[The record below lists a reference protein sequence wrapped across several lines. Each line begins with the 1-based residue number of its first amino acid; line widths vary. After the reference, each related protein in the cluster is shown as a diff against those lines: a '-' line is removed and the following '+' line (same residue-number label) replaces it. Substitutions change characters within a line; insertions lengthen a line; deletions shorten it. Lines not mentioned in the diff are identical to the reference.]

1 MLDWA
6 ESERRKVEKWAEEQR
21 QAIAKEKKGTS
32 PIIFIIII
40 IIIIVIIIINTTI
53 TIIRHRGLGRQE
65 TLLTIACVRPCAV
78 AARQN
83 ARAAQLEELKQLA
96 PTRQEKA
103 EIEALKATIE
113 KVRGKN
119 HFLI

>member
-1 MLDWA
+1 VWQVKREKQQMLDWA

-32 PIIFIIII
+32 LL
-40 IIIIVIIIINTTI
+40 
-53 TIIRHRGLGRQE
+53 IIRHRGLGRQE

-113 KVRGKN
+113 KVEQTGMS
-119 HFLI
+119 IC

>member
-1 MLDWA
+1 M
-6 ESERRKVEKWAEEQR
+6 
-21 QAIAKEKKGTS
+21 
-32 PIIFIIII
+32 
-40 IIIIVIIIINTTI
+40 
-53 TIIRHRGLGRQE
+53 
-65 TLLTIACVRPCAV
+65 

-113 KVRGKN
+113 KVRE
-119 HFLI
+119 HWPFLCDNFGFKGSGAVVGLRVLCAGARSVSVVGR